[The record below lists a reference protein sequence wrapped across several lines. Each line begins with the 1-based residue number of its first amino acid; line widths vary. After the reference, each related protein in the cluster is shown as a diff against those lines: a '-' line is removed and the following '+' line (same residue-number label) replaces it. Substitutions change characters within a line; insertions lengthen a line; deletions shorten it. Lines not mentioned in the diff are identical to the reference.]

1 MLLQNA
7 LEPLGSDLPV
17 PDAIGINDEPRTTG
31 ANAKAGRFGPHH
43 VYASFL
49 HSVFDELPEFL
60 SLGGFAALGTD
71 ADKQMLARTFDRGFL
86 QALLQIVAH
95 RVQLHPTQNHGK
107 RSERPRRRSKS
118 GIGLTP
124 PRAMRDS
131 SEMECPF
138 NEGGKLAYY
147 GSYLEI
153 DKLLA
158 LQSPLSL
165 KDGTLHA
172 HDEMLFIIVHQT
184 YELWF
189 KQILHELRA
198 CCEVLSKPTADDDGP
213 DMNVVVHRLKRI
225 VEIWKLLNQQV
236 DVLETMTPLDFLDF
250 RSSLEGASGF
260 QSTQFR
266 QIEATLGLRMEN
278 RFRPDYYKHTEMGG
292 FSPADYKTITD
303 AEKTTTLLQ
312 LVEQWL
318 GRMPF
323 FHDSFWQEWEPGTND
338 STIKDEPRFWSR
350 YRALYE
356 SSLSER
362 DEKPDLLSKF
372 NEIFFKSGAGDFS
385 PAALR
390 AALFIMLYRDEP
402 LFRLPFMLISALIE
416 IDEQL
421 GNFRYRHL
429 QMVRR
434 MIGARVGT
442 GGSSGEQYLQGAVN
456 KNYIFK
462 DLAGVITFLIER
474 RNLPELPKRL
484 RKALRFSSADR

>member
-1 MLLQNA
+1 
-7 LEPLGSDLPV
+7 
-17 PDAIGINDEPRTTG
+17 
-31 ANAKAGRFGPHH
+31 
-43 VYASFL
+43 
-49 HSVFDELPEFL
+49 
-60 SLGGFAALGTD
+60 
-71 ADKQMLARTFDRGFL
+71 
-86 QALLQIVAH
+86 
-95 RVQLHPTQNHGK
+95 
-107 RSERPRRRSKS
+107 
-118 GIGLTP
+118 
-124 PRAMRDS
+124 MRDS
-131 SEMECPF
+131 SPMECPF
-138 NEGGKLAYY
+138 TDAKEPAYY

-158 LQSPLSL
+158 LQSPYSL
-165 KDGTLHA
+165 KDGKLQA
-172 HDEMLFIIVHQT
+172 HDEMLFIVVHQT

-189 KQILHELRA
+189 KQILHELHA

-236 DVLETMTPLDFLDF
+236 DVLETMMPLDFLDF

-292 FSPADYKTITD
+292 FNPADYQTIVE

-323 FHDSFWQEWEPGTND
+323 FGDSFWREWETAAGASMITA
-338 STIKDEPRFWSR
+338 EPKFWSR

-362 DEKPDLLSKF
+362 DEKPDLLGKF
-372 NEIFFKSGAGDFS
+372 DAMFFKSGAGDFS

-402 LFRLPFMLISALIE
+402 LFRLPFALLNALIE

-434 MIGARVGT
+434 MIGTRVGT

-484 RKALRFSSADR
+484 RKALRFSSVDR